1 MLQIKSEQ
9 TLDYASIFSSRT
21 ETLRLVK
28 IMLEGLSSRP
38 KSLYKKKQDVFEL
51 LTKHG
56 FEKSEIEELINAA
69 DQSNKVVSVVKLN
82 EKSKAY
88 KNIKSHVDF
97 LHNHD
102 NALKNSWITVAHIDY
117 KLAEDGWHQWHYR
130 SSDVVDQLASL
141 RSKKTN
147 TYMSVNEFWS
157 PYRNVLSLRY
167 ITAFYVDIDA
177 HDGESFDLKAVKKF
191 LNKKYKDGILP
202 RHSKLSFT
210 GRGVQI
216 YWKIELS
223 PASNLWLWQI
233 IEKYI
238 IEALS
243 DIKDHIKG
251 HKVDTNCSD
260 ITRVFRVDDTWN
272 LRSKCYSKNIE
283 QNDNVYRMN
292 QILEDYFKDKYI
304 LKKKKKEEK
313 LKDAQLKAESKEKA
327 ENENSDESKD
337 KEYVLE
343 LTEQKEA
350 KFRIMRQRRVND
362 LKTLLEL
369 RKFNLSKGH
378 REYFL
383 YIYAWTAVEN
393 ITSETMIYNE
403 LSSVNQMF
411 YDQLTNNEVRGIA
424 RRVFRKWS
432 SRSLKNTAKDNTW
445 SKLTG
450 RYCFRNTTIIEKLGI
465 TDAERENFETIFKD
479 KEEAERI
486 AYSKRR
492 NEKKRNDRRNE
503 NGLTKREQAK
513 EDNLNRV
520 RELMTQGLKQKD
532 IVEATELSKG
542 QVSKLVKQIKTEG

>member
-1 MLQIKSEQ
+1 MLQIQSSQ
-9 TLDYASIFSSRT
+9 DLDYTSIFSSRT

-38 KSLYKKKQDVFEL
+38 KSLHKKKQDVFEL
-51 LTKHG
+51 LSRHG
-56 FEKSEIEELINAA
+56 FSNAEIEELINAV

-97 LHNHD
+97 LHKHD

-167 ITAFYVDIDA
+167 ITSFYVDIDA
-177 HDGESFDLKAVKKF
+177 HDEESFDLKAVKKF
-191 LNKKYKDGILP
+191 LNQKYKDGILP
-202 RHSKLSFT
+202 KHSKLSFT

-233 IEKYI
+233 IENYI

-272 LRSKCYSKNIE
+272 LKAKCYSKNIE

-292 QILEDYFKDKYI
+292 QILEDYFKDKYT
-304 LKKKKKEEK
+304 LKKKRKEEK
-313 LKDAQLKAESKEKA
+313 LKKAQLKAKA
-327 ENENSDESKD
+327 DSKD
-337 KEYVLE
+337 KEHVLV
-343 LTEQKEA
+343 LTDQTEA
-350 KFRIMRQRRVND
+350 KFRIVRQRRVND
-362 LKTLLEL
+362 LRTLLEL
-369 RKFNLSKGH
+369 RKNDLSKGH

-383 YIYAWTAVEN
+383 YVYAWTAVEN
-393 ITSETMIYNE
+393 ITSETMIYRE
-403 LSSVNQMF
+403 LASVNMMF
-411 YDQLTNNEVRGIA
+411 NDPLLENEVRGIA
-424 RRVFRKWS
+424 RKVFRKWS
-432 SRSLKNTAKDNTW
+432 SRSLKSTAKENTW
-445 SKLTG
+445 SRLTG
-450 RYCFRNTTIIEKLGI
+450 RYCFRNTTIITNLDI
-465 TDAERENFETIFKD
+465 TEEEREHFETIFWD
-479 KEEAERI
+479 EEEAERI

-520 RELMTQGLKQKD
+520 RELLTQGLKQKD
-532 IVEATELSKG
+532 IVEATGLSKG